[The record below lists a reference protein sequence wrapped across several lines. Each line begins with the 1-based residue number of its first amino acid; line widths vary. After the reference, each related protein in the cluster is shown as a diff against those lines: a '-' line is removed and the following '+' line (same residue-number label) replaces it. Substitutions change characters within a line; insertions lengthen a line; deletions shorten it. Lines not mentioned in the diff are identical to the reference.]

1 MVKISNHAD
10 YLSTLVSY
18 KLNLRGPSL
27 TVATACSTSLV
38 AAHLA
43 CQSLRQGECDMA
55 LAGGVEVELPYGQGY
70 LYGEG
75 GIFSADGHCRSF
87 DAKAAGTIFGN
98 GVGVVVLKRLADALA
113 DRDRIYAVIRGSAI
127 NNDGAHKV
135 GFTAPGVEGQVQVIA
150 EAYGIA
156 GVDPRSISYVEAHGT
171 ATALGDPIEVAAL
184 TRAFRLTTTKNNYC
198 ALGSVKSNIG
208 HLVAAAGIAGLI
220 KTILALKHRL
230 IPPSLH
236 YEQPNPKIDF
246 ANSPFYVNAHLR
258 A

>member
-1 MVKISNHAD
+1 MTIGSTFPLDGIAIIGMAGQFPGARNIDELWQNLVAGVESIRFFSDDEMLAAGVDPTLLRDPNYVKAAPVLDAMEWFDPGFFGFTPREAEVRDPQHRLFLEAAHVALEHSGYDSHRYEGSVGVFGGVYTNRYAWLNVRKNPAIHDAVGSLMVEISNHAD

-98 GVGVVVLKRLADALA
+98 GVGVVVL
-113 DRDRIYAVIRGSAI
+113 
-127 NNDGAHKV
+127 
-135 GFTAPGVEGQVQVIA
+135 
-150 EAYGIA
+150 
-156 GVDPRSISYVEAHGT
+156 
-171 ATALGDPIEVAAL
+171 
-184 TRAFRLTTTKNNYC
+184 
-198 ALGSVKSNIG
+198 
-208 HLVAAAGIAGLI
+208 
-220 KTILALKHRL
+220 
-230 IPPSLH
+230 
-236 YEQPNPKIDF
+236 
-246 ANSPFYVNAHLR
+246 
-258 A
+258 